1 LELERLSALT
11 SPLLE
16 SIERS
21 RIIAAERWSEVQR
34 IAGQVSDDS
43 EPALTDALTQAGLL
57 TRFQA
62 DELLQGRYR
71 RLRIDRYVLVDLL
84 GVGGMGNVYRARDTA
99 SGEDVALKV
108 LAEHFKHD
116 AGMRARF
123 RLEARLGMQARH
135 ENIAGTYALG
145 VTDDVF
151 GEVDYMVMEL
161 FEGVALHELVGLK
174 GPLDWPAACDV
185 ICQAASAL
193 GALHD
198 LGFVHR
204 DVKPDNLLLDSS
216 GRLKLVD
223 FGLAFLGTKLCE
235 EEFSLAMIFGHDCL
249 GTADYMPPE
258 QADDSMK
265 ADPRSDVYALGATL
279 YTAITGTRPYKG
291 KTRSAIIDAHRT
303 QPPPSPSEIKPAL
316 PPAADD
322 IVARMMSKSP
332 DRRFESMAAVI
343 AALRPFAQR
352 RPIPFDYP
360 KLLKLRTRL
369 AERKRRGVRNT
380 ASNIRSSSAGRISS
394 SLITP
399 TQTLARAETDL
410 ERRRSSRGSAEPG
423 LAPGV
428 QSGVNTAAAADKLI
442 AELAPRETAVP
453 TPAKLTFEDG
463 GLTWLTRSGY
473 SVGRGPENDL
483 RFDAGDLS
491 GRHCQL
497 SYDGLNWWI
506 IDLGS
511 KNGVRVNGNP
521 AKEQILRPG
530 DRVKLA
536 QSVSFRIDYDSP
548 WGRRRKRRRIMVGI
562 AVALA
567 LAAAAA
573 LWAMLSQ

>member
-1 LELERLSALT
+1 LSALT

-16 SIERS
+16 SLERS
-21 RIIAAERWSEVQR
+21 RIVPAARWSEVHEIARR
-34 IAGQVSDDS
+34 IGDDS
-43 EPALTDALTQAGLL
+43 ESDLTDALTQAGLL
-57 TRFQA
+57 TRFQSN
-62 DELLQGRYR
+62 ELLQGRHR

-84 GVGGMGNVYRARDTA
+84 GVGGMGNVYRARDTV
-99 SGEDVALKV
+99 SGDAVALKV

-135 ENIAGTYALG
+135 GNIACTYALG

-161 FEGVALHELVGLK
+161 FEGIALHELVGLK
-174 GPLDWPAACDV
+174 GALDWPTACDV

-193 GALHD
+193 QALHD

-204 DVKPDNLLLDSS
+204 DVKPDNLLLSAS
-216 GRLKLVD
+216 GDLKLVD

-258 QADDSMK
+258 QADDSLK
-265 ADPRSDVYALGATL
+265 ADRRSDVYALGATL

-291 KTRSAIIDAHRT
+291 KTRSAIIEAHRT
-303 QPPPSPSEIKPAL
+303 QPPPAPREVQPAL
-316 PPAADD
+316 PPAADH
-322 IVARMMSKSP
+322 IIARMMSKSP
-332 DRRFESMAAVI
+332 DTRFDSMVEVI
-343 AALRPFAQR
+343 AALRPFARR
-352 RPIPFDYP
+352 RPIPFDYG
-360 KLLKLRTRL
+360 KLLTLRGRL
-369 AERKRRGVRNT
+369 AERKRRGVRTT
-380 ASNIRSSSAGRISS
+380 ASNIRSSSAGQISS

-410 ERRRSSRGSAEPG
+410 ERRRSSRGAAEPG
-423 LAPGV
+423 VAPGV
-428 QSGVNTAAAADKLI
+428 QSGVNTAEAADKLI
-442 AELAPRETAVP
+442 AELAPRDTAVP
-453 TPAKLTFEDG
+453 TPARLTFDDR

-483 RFDAGDLS
+483 RFEAGDLS

-497 SYDGLNWWI
+497 SYDGVNWWI

-511 KNGVRVNGNP
+511 KNGVRVNGKP

-548 WGRRRKRRRIMVGI
+548 WARRRRRQRVMI
-562 AVALA
+562 AIAAALLA
-567 LAAAAA
+567 LASAAAWVA
-573 LWAMLSQ
+573 GM